1 MKTKQYYLFTKKNI
15 ISNDSNKIYNFMIKG
30 GLIRKLS
37 SGIYIWLPNG
47 LKIINN
53 INKIIKKYM
62 NNLGGVEIYIPI
74 LQNSILLKKSNRYN
88 LYGKELFKLYN
99 RYNKLFILSPTNE
112 EVITSIVCNEIKNDF
127 YPKFYYQIQ
136 NKFRDEIR
144 PRCNILRSIEFIM
157 KEGYSFHN
165 SKKCLDK
172 FYEDIL
178 LAYKNI
184 FFDIGLDFFYKE
196 SKCGNIG
203 GILSHEFHVNSY
215 YGDNKIY
222 YNKYINNILNYNIY
236 YKNNINNKNNKN
248 IKNSFRK
255 IKLFDIS
262 KYLLKNK
269 IENIININFFV
280 KTILIKIYTIKYS
293 YFMFVLIPYRK
304 KIDINKLY
312 IIFPFIIN
320 IKILKKKYIIK
331 KFNVSNIFICPF
343 GYFYQI
349 IADYS
354 LLNWKNF
361 IFGSNFKNNIYY
373 NVNFFKNI
381 NVSGFF
387 DVCKNISYFI
397 KKNNI
402 IKKRNKYN
410 SIEIAHIFKLMD
422 YYSNIF
428 INKNIFL
435 NKKIYMGCYGIGVT
449 RLIFSII
456 EKYNDN
462 NSIVLPLSVSHF
474 KIGLIPINMYN
485 NINVYKISFRIYNFL
500 LFNKINVLFDNRRLH
515 IGNMLTDFDF
525 IGIPNIL
532 IISNK
537 MLSLNLIEFR
547 DRLNNSIKY
556 INKYNIFN
564 FLLFKYK
571 KLFF

>member
-1 MKTKQYYLFTKKNI
+1 MKTQQYYLFTKRNI
-15 ISNDSNKIYNFMIKG
+15 INNNDSNKIYNLMIKG

-53 INKIIKKYM
+53 INKIIKRYM
-62 NNLGGVEIYIPI
+62 NKLNGIEIYIPI
-74 LQNSILLKKSNRYN
+74 LQNSTFLKKSNRYI

-112 EVITSIVCNEIKNDF
+112 EIITNIICNEIKNNF

-136 NKFRDEIR
+136 SKFRDEIR
-144 PRCNILRSIEFIM
+144 PRYNILRSIEFIM
-157 KEGYSFHN
+157 KEGYSFHS

-172 FYEDIL
+172 FYEDML
-178 LAYKNI
+178 LVYKNI
-184 FFDIGLDFFYKE
+184 FFDIGIDFFYKE
-196 SKCGNIG
+196 AKCGNIG
-203 GILSHEFHVNSY
+203 GVLSHEFHINSY

-222 YNKYINNILNYNIY
+222 YNKYINNILNYNLY
-236 YKNNINNKNNKN
+236 YKNKINKNN
-248 IKNSFRK
+248 FRK
-255 IKLFDIS
+255 IKLFNIS

-280 KTILIKIYTIKYS
+280 KTVLIKIYTNKYS
-293 YFMFVLIPYRK
+293 YFMFILIPYRK

-312 IIFPFIIN
+312 NIFPFIIN
-320 IKILKKKYIIK
+320 IKILKKKYINK
-331 KFNVSNIFICPF
+331 KFNINNIFICPF

-354 LLNWKNF
+354 LLSWKNF
-361 IFGSNFKNNIYY
+361 IFGSNFKNSIYY
-373 NVNFFKNI
+373 NVNFLKNI

-387 DVCKNISYFI
+387 NICKNNSYFI
-397 KKNNI
+397 RKKKN
-402 IKKRNKYN
+402 IKKKYKCN
-410 SIEIAHIFKLMD
+410 SIELAHTFKLMD
-422 YYSNIF
+422 YYYNIF
-428 INKNIFL
+428 SNKNIFL
-435 NKKIYMGCYGIGVT
+435 DKKIYMGCYGIGVT

-462 NSIVLPLSVSHF
+462 NSIILPLSISHF
-474 KIGLIPINMYN
+474 KIGLIPIDMYN
-485 NINVYKISFRIYNFL
+485 NFNVYKMSFKIYDFL
-500 LFNKINVLFDNRRLH
+500 LFNKIDVLFDNRKLYV
-515 IGNMLTDFDF
+515 GNMLTDFDF

-537 MLSLNLIEFR
+537 MLSLNLIEFK
-547 DRLNNSIKY
+547 DRLNNNIKY
-556 INKYNIFN
+556 INKYDIFN
-564 FLLFKYK
+564 FLLIKYK